1 MPQRAARPC
10 AHPGCPATQRDGRQF
25 CPAHSR
31 QYEQGRGSAAARGY
45 DGQWRK
51 LRRLFLN
58 AHPLC
63 VDPFKDHP
71 GQVVAASEVD
81 HITPKTQGG
90 TDAWINLQALCKH
103 CHSKKTLTVD
113 MRKG

>member
-10 AHPGCPATQRDGRQF
+10 AQPGCPATQRDGRQF
-25 CPAHSR
+25 CEVHRR
-31 QYEQGRGSAAARGY
+31 QYETARGSAAKRGY
-45 DGQWRK
+45 GHEWQR

-81 HITPKTQGG
+81 HKIPKARGG
-90 TDAWINLQALCKH
+90 TNAWDNLQALCKP